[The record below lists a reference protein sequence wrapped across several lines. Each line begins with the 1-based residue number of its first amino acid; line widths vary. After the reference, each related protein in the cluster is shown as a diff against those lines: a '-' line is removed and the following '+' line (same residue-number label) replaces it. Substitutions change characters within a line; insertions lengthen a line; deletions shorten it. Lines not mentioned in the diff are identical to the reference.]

1 MICPFCTIKES
12 LIVAQSTTGI
22 ALRDAFPVADGHT
35 LVVPCQHVASI
46 FDLTE
51 TDQAQIWSLVAQ
63 VRTALADQLSPDA
76 FNIGVNDGEAAGQ
89 TVTHA
94 HVHIIPRF
102 RGDVPD
108 PRGGIRWVIPD
119 NAVYW
124 ENSS

>member
-1 MICPFCTIKES
+1 MNCPFCTINES
-12 LIVAQSTTGI
+12 LIVVQSTTGI

-63 VRTALADQLSPDA
+63 VRSALADQLSPDA

-94 HVHIIPRF
+94 RVHIIPRF